1 MAASSMCLQQVSQSC
16 TALKP
21 IWDQHG
27 RLLSV
32 STAAGGGVMS
42 ATPSG
47 RVTPPAV
54 PQVGSACPV
63 GCLCVELGSAL
74 AERSDMLEEAWLLG
88 NRPHPGNMCV
98 GSMCNKRLPNI

>member
-1 MAASSMCLQQVSQSC
+1 MNSSD
-16 TALKP
+16 P
-21 IWDQHG
+21 PPWFP
-27 RLLSV
+27 
-32 STAAGGGVMS
+32 AGGGVMS

-47 RVTPPAV
+47 RVTPPAE

-98 GSMCNKRLPNI
+98 GSMCNKRLVCKYWSSVTHTHSLIPALDDWLCV